1 VNDTQNDR
9 ILVTY
14 ASRRGSTR
22 DVAQAIAQTFRDG
35 GAAVDMV
42 PIADVTDLTAYQ
54 AVIVGSAIRFGRWLP
69 EAVEFVTNNRDFLS
83 QVPTAFFTVC
93 MTLHQDTEE
102 NRRTAA
108 EFLEPVRAILTP
120 TSEGWFAGN
129 LVYREINLWQ
139 RTLARAIKFPE
150 GDFRNWEAIRAWAEH
165 VMSDIKMQERGIVR

>member
-1 VNDTQNDR
+1 MNDR

-14 ASRRGSTR
+14 ASRRGSTGE
-22 DVAQAIAQTFRDG
+22 VAQAIAQTLRDG
-35 GAAVDMV
+35 GATVDRV
-42 PIADVTDLTAYQ
+42 PIADVNDLAAYQ

-69 EAVEFVTNNRDFLS
+69 EAVEFVANNRQFLS
-83 QVPTAFFTVC
+83 QVPTAYFTVC

-108 EFLEPVRAILTP
+108 EFLDPVRAILTP
-120 TSEGWFAGN
+120 TSEGWFAGK

-150 GDFRNWEAIRAWAEH
+150 GDFRNWEAIRGWAEN
-165 VMSDIKMQERGIVR
+165 VMSSIKTLERGMVK